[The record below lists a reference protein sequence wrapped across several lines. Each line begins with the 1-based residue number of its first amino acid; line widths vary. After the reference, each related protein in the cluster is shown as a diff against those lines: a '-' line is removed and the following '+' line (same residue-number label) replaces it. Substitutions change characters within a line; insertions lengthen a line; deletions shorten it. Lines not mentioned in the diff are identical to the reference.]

1 MNEEEFLVYEIVNR
15 IYYLK
20 EKRPYSYVNMIER
33 EINRRKKE
41 NEDMQSFIR
50 NKISENFDKRLSK
63 KLSKLL

>member
-50 NKISENFDKRLSK
+50 KKISENFDKRLSK
-63 KLSKLL
+63 KLRKLL